1 MNKRKWYYF
10 AESQRRRGGKI
21 AACYTESGRLDK
33 VALLFFTNRGY
44 CKLYPTYHNGLDT
57 IEKPISIPVH
67 NYITTRK
74 IQKFKEN

>member
-10 AESQRRRGGKI
+10 AESNRKDGKI
-21 AACYTESGRLDK
+21 VACYTESDRLDK
-33 VALLFFTNRGY
+33 VALLFCGERGY
-44 CKLYPTYHNGLDT
+44 CKLYPVHYNGLDT

-74 IQKFKEN
+74 IQKFKEK

>member
-10 AESQRRRGGKI
+10 AESNRKDGKI
-21 AACYTESGRLDK
+21 VACYTESDIRDK
-33 VALLFFTNRGY
+33 VALLFFREKGY
-44 CKLYPTYHNGLDT
+44 CKLYPVNYKGFDT
-57 IEKPISIPVH
+57 IDKPVSIPVH